1 MVGQSALVFVL
12 VCGLVAVV
20 YGFWSRSWILSQDA
34 GNARMQ
40 EIAGAIQAGAA
51 AYLAKQYTT
60 IGIVGVVSATLAT
73 AWNYLYNLGF
83 DHLLRRYAGTTLK
96 TVPMRIIHAILF
108 EAGLLMVLM
117 PFIAWYLG
125 ISLWQ
130 AFVMDVAFALFYL
143 VYAFIFNWAYDRLF
157 PLPEWQT
164 EKAAAAN

>member
-1 MVGQSALVFVL
+1 MRTAADRIRHAISFELIGLALIVPLGSWVFSVP
-12 VCGLVAVV
+12 A
-20 YGFWSRSWILSQDA
+20 SD
-34 GNARMQ
+34 
-40 EIAGAIQAGAA
+40 
-51 AYLAKQYTT
+51 

-83 DHLLRRYAGTTLK
+83 DHLLSRYTGTTLK
-96 TVPMRIIHAILF
+96 TTPMRIIHAILF

-143 VYAFIFNWAYDRLF
+143 VYAFVFNWAYDRLF

-164 EKAAAAN
+164 EKAGIAN

>member
-1 MVGQSALVFVL
+1 MRTAADRIRHAISFELIGLALIIPL
-12 VCGLVAVV
+12 G
-20 YGFWSRSWILSQDA
+20 SRAFSVPVTD
-34 GNARMQ
+34 
-40 EIAGAIQAGAA
+40 
-51 AYLAKQYTT
+51 

-164 EKAAAAN
+164 EKAAGAN

>member
-1 MVGQSALVFVL
+1 MRTAADRIRHAISFELIGLALIIPL
-12 VCGLVAVV
+12 G
-20 YGFWSRSWILSQDA
+20 SWAFSVPVTD
-34 GNARMQ
+34 
-40 EIAGAIQAGAA
+40 
-51 AYLAKQYTT
+51 

-83 DHLLRRYAGTTLK
+83 DHLLQRYAGTTLK
-96 TVPMRIIHAILF
+96 TVPMLIIHAILF

-143 VYAFIFNWAYDRLF
+143 VYGFIFNWAYDRLF